1 MGVLEALLPGM
12 AEEKRFRILRGF
24 FAAGHVLSAVLFF
37 LPSVIVTKET
47 IGILENTR
55 ETVPVSSRD
64 VASSGLAS
72 GDGSGVLSGMLMYG
86 FLLKD
91 IALPILAYAKPVR
104 AIFVVGAVVAVI
116 EFALMALIPTP
127 PNVAWI
133 PLAMFSGVLANL
145 CMVLGFL
152 IKPPLS
158 HSVTDAAS
166 GHGG

>member
-12 AEEKRFRILRGF
+12 TEEKRFSTLRGF

-37 LPSVIVTKET
+37 LPSVTLTKET
-47 IGILENTR
+47 IGIFENTR

-72 GDGSGVLSGMLMYG
+72 GDGGGVLSGMLMYG

-91 IALPILAYAKPVR
+91 IALPILAYAKPSR

-116 EFALMALIPTP
+116 EFALVALVPVP
-127 PNVAWI
+127 PNMAWM
-133 PLAMFSGVLANL
+133 PSVMVSGVLANL
-145 CMVLGFL
+145 FMVLGFL

-158 HSVTDAAS
+158 QSVTEAAS